1 MPKYYETLYDPSSI
15 EGVPGVLEQSR
26 DLLKTYNTVCHS
38 IERPNDRMGPFYDKY
53 KKILN
58 QKYV

>member
-26 DLLKTYNTVCHS
+26 DLLKTYNTVQNS

-58 QKYV
+58 